1 MSVLVTVNSFTL
13 SNTSI
18 ASESLRNESV
28 KASNVRVLKFNGD
41 RPFSVCGNRWTN
53 DIKG

>member
-13 SNTSI
+13 SNTSV
-18 ASESLRNESV
+18 ASVSLKNESV

-41 RPFSVCGNRWTN
+41 CPFSACGCRWTN
-53 DIKG
+53 DIIG